1 MSQVPMIKLKNK
13 KLTGIWFNWNLAFF
27 DLIITNR
34 SNSRLIIEPRSQ
46 EIIGCAGFL
55 NFTDNEN
62 IEFGFASILSKNITH
77 WDFDNEHSAKNKTEW
92 ICEI

>member
-13 KLTGIWFNWNLAFF
+13 KLTGIWFNWIFVF
-27 DLIITNR
+27 RDLIIANGF
-34 SNSRLIIEPRSQ
+34 NSRLIFELTSQ

-62 IEFGFASILSKNITH
+62 IEFGFESILSKNITH

-92 ICEI
+92 IC